1 MMGIVFFFFC
11 KQKTAYE
18 MRIGDWSSDGCS
30 SDLVEV
36 VGELIG
42 GADGTARNLV
52 EAALKAGKGGVT
64 ANKAMLAMHGAKLAA
79 LAEKNKAPLAF
90 EAAVAGGIPIVK
102 ALREGLIGNR
112 IDSITGI
119 LNGTCNY
126 ILTEM
131 RTTGRDFGE
140 VLAEAQALGYAEADP
155 SFDVV
160 GIDADRRTQRLNSS
174 H

>member
-1 MMGIVFFFFC
+1 
-11 KQKTAYE
+11 
-18 MRIGDWSSDGCS
+18 
-30 SDLVEV
+30 
-36 VGELIG
+36 
-42 GADGTARNLV
+42 
-52 EAALKAGKGGVT
+52 
-64 ANKAMLAMHGAKLAA
+64 MLAMHGAKLAA
-79 LAEKNKAPLAF
+79 RAEKNKAPLAF

-155 SFDVV
+155 SFDVD
-160 GIDADRRTQRLNSS
+160 GIDAAHTLAVLTSLAFNTAEIGRASCRERVWQDG
-174 H
+174 